1 MVPKLLINDGKKIID
16 AAVKAAGDSLADLS
30 PQKKITKKRK
40 KYIRE
45 VIFRAYKN
53 SFPEN

>member
-1 MVPKLLINDGKKIID
+1 MLINDGKRKKIID